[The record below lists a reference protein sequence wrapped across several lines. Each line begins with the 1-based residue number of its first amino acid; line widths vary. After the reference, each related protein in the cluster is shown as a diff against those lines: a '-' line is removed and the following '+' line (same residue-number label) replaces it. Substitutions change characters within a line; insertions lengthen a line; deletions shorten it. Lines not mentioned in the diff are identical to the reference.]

1 MSIIPPETPSK
12 RSAGRQGGCE
22 RAQAAPAA
30 DRISISLNTQDT
42 TQFDSED
49 ADLRAD
55 IRRMGDM
62 LGETLRTLWGDELF
76 ELVEYVRAATRSFSE
91 TSDPGLREELFTR
104 LDDSSLWLVV
114 RLVRAF
120 TSYFHLA
127 NVAEQHHRIEFKGV
141 AGARREWIE
150 EAFGRIREANIPAS
164 EISEL
169 IDRLEVRP
177 VYTAHPT
184 EAARRSILTKLRR
197 VGELLD
203 KRSNPRL
210 LESEL
215 RRIDRRLSEVIEE
228 ILQTDELRHQQP
240 LPIDEARNIIYYM
253 EDMFGSAIADV
264 QEALDEQLATFGISR
279 SPTLRPLRFGTWVG
293 GDRDGNPNVTHEL
306 TRQILDLQH
315 ERALKMFAP
324 AIAELAQTLSQST
337 RIVEISKGL
346 TKSLEDDRAELPA
359 VWDEFKRLDEEEP
372 YRLKCAY
379 IYQRLQN
386 GIAESESQPSD
397 KPRYT
402 NIGSLLADLHVM
414 LDSLEANQG
423 SESANGEV
431 RRLIQSISVFGMTLA
446 TMDIRQ
452 HAGVT
457 GRAVDELI
465 DRVDDTPGGFGGLS
479 VEDRSSRMVAEL
491 NSKRGLTSRA
501 VSFTPATT
509 EILDLVET
517 IRQAQDEY
525 GEQVIESWIVA
536 MTRDV
541 DDLLAVL
548 VLGKEAGLVVPDE
561 GISRLSVVPL
571 FEEIEDL
578 RRADEVM
585 DQYLSIPEIKSLVM
599 AAGGVV
605 EVMLGYSDS
614 NKDGGILTSQWE
626 LYKAQRALRLIA
638 EKHGVAIRL
647 FHGRGGTV
655 GRGGGPTNDAIMAQ
669 PYATVDGRIKITEQG
684 EVISDKYGLPE
695 LARNHL
701 ELSIAAVIEA
711 SLLHSEPRHVDAKLD
726 KWFSAMDWLSER
738 AFIKY
743 RSLIESE
750 GFVEYFL
757 SSTPVEELAGM
768 NIGSRPSRRAGAGA
782 SRESAADPGV
792 DNGTA
797 DSSRNLD
804 DLRAIPWV
812 FGWMQSRQVVPGYYG
827 VGQALSDARQ
837 AGMDEVLEEML
848 AEWSFFKTFISN
860 VEMTLV
866 KSSMEIAGRYVDALV
881 DPGLHHIFDG
891 IKAER
896 NRTVNEVLWIT
907 GQENLLDNQPVLK
920 RTLAVREYYVDPLN
934 YLQVSLLMRQR
945 SADVI
950 DPLVERALL
959 LSING
964 VAAGLKNTG

>member
-1 MSIIPPETPSK
+1 M
-12 RSAGRQGGCE
+12 
-22 RAQAAPAA
+22 
-30 DRISISLNTQDT
+30 NTQEVT
-42 TQFDSED
+42 RFDSED
-49 ADLRAD
+49 AALRAD

-62 LGETLRTLWGDELF
+62 LGKTLRTLWGDELF
-76 ELVEYVRAATRSFSE
+76 ELVEYVRTATRSLRESP
-91 TSDPGLREELFTR
+91 DPQLREELFAKI
-104 LDDSSLWLVV
+104 DESSLWLVI

-141 AGARREWIE
+141 AGARREWLE
-150 EAFGRIREANIPAS
+150 EAFDRIREANVPVN
-164 EISEL
+164 EISDL

-215 RRIDRRLSEVIEE
+215 RRIDRRMAEVIEE
-228 ILQTDELRHQQP
+228 ILQTDELRHQRP
-240 LPIDEARNIIYYM
+240 LPVDEARNIIYYM

-264 QEALDEQLATFGISR
+264 QEALDEQLATFGISKP
-279 SPTLRPLRFGTWVG
+279 STLRPLRFGTWVG

-315 ERALKMFAP
+315 ERALKLFAP
-324 AIAELAQTLSQST
+324 AVAELAQTLSQSI
-337 RIVEISKGL
+337 RIVDISEDL
-346 TKSLEDDRAELPA
+346 TKSLDNDRLELPE
-359 VWDEFKRLDEEEP
+359 VWEEFKNLDEEEP

-379 IYQRLQN
+379 IYERLQN
-386 GIAESESQPSD
+386 GIAASEGSGPRRSE
-397 KPRYT
+397 PRYP
-402 NIGSLLADLHVM
+402 NVEPLLSDLELM

-423 SESANGEV
+423 TASANGEV
-431 RRLIQSISVFGMTLA
+431 RRLIQRISAFGMTLA

-452 HAGVT
+452 HADVT
-457 GRAVDELI
+457 GAAVDELI
-465 DRVDDTPGGFGGLS
+465 DRVDNVAGGFGGLS
-479 VEDRSSRMVAEL
+479 VEDRSSRLVAEL
-491 NSKRGLTSRA
+491 KSKRVLTSRA
-501 VSFTPATT
+501 ASFTPATT
-509 EILDLVET
+509 EVLDLVET
-517 IRQAQDEY
+517 VRQAQDEY
-525 GEQVIESWIVA
+525 GQQVIESWIVA
-536 MTRDV
+536 MTRDI

-548 VLGKEAGLVVPDE
+548 VLAKEAGLVVPDE

-578 RRADEVM
+578 RRSHEVM
-585 DQYLSIPEIKSLVM
+585 DRYLSIPEIKLLVM

-626 LYKAQRALRLIA
+626 LYKAQRALRTVG

-684 EVISDKYGLPE
+684 EVVSDKYGLPE

-701 ELSIAAVIEA
+701 ELTIAAVIEA
-711 SLLHSEPRHVDAKLD
+711 SLLHSEPRYDDAKLEG
-726 KWFSAMDWLSER
+726 WFSAMDWLSER

-743 RSLIESE
+743 RGLIETD
-750 GFVEYFL
+750 GFVDYFMT
-757 SSTPVEELAGM
+757 STPVEELAGM
-768 NIGSRPSRRAGAGA
+768 NIGSRPSRRAASARASAGTGSNSDA
-782 SRESAADPGV
+782 GPDSRSIA
-792 DNGTA
+792 
-797 DSSRNLD
+797 

-812 FGWMQSRQVVPGYYG
+812 FGWMQSRQVVPGYFG
-827 VGQALSDARQ
+827 VGQALSEARE
-837 AGMDEVLEEML
+837 AGMDVVLAEMFE
-848 AEWSFFKTFISN
+848 EWSFFRTFISN

-881 DPGLHHIFDG
+881 DPSLHHIFDG

-896 NRTVNEVLWIT
+896 NRAVREVLRIT

-934 YLQVSLLMRQR
+934 YLQVSLLARRR
-945 SADVI
+945 SSDEI
-950 DPLVERALL
+950 DPSVERALL

>member
-1 MSIIPPETPSK
+1 MASAQSNEKTSTPEEEK
-12 RSAGRQGGCE
+12 RTNV
-22 RAQAAPAA
+22 
-30 DRISISLNTQDT
+30 NTQEIT
-42 TQFDSED
+42 RFDSED
-49 ADLRAD
+49 AAVRAD

-62 LGETLRTLWGDELF
+62 LGETLRSLWGDELY
-76 ELVEYVRAATRSFSE
+76 ELVEYVRAATRSFRDSPDRE
-91 TSDPGLREELFTR
+91 LREELFAK
-104 LDDSSLWLVV
+104 LDDSSLWLVIRV
-114 RLVRAF
+114 VRAF

-141 AGARREWIE
+141 AGARREWLE
-150 EAFGRIREANIPAS
+150 EAFGRIREANVPVS
-164 EISEL
+164 EISDL

-197 VGELLD
+197 MGELLE

-228 ILQTDELRHQQP
+228 ILQTDELRHQRP
-240 LPIDEARNIIYYM
+240 LPVDEARNIIYYM

-264 QEALDEQLATFGISR
+264 HEALDEQLALFGISR
-279 SPTLRPLRFGTWVG
+279 PPTLRPLRFGTWVG
-293 GDRDGNPNVTHEL
+293 GDRDGNPNVTHKL

-315 ERALKMFAP
+315 ERALKLFAP
-324 AIAELAQTLSQST
+324 AVAELAQTLSQSI
-337 RIVEISKGL
+337 RIVEISDAL
-346 TKSLEDDRAELPA
+346 TKSLEDDRAELPG
-359 VWDEFKRLDEEEP
+359 VWEEFKNLDEEEP
-372 YRLKCAY
+372 YRLKCAF
-379 IYQRLQN
+379 IYERLQN
-386 GIAESESQPSD
+386 GIAASEGHKSKGN
-397 KPRYT
+397 KPRYS
-402 NIGSLLADLHVM
+402 NVAPLLADLQVM

-423 SESANGEV
+423 TSSANGEV
-431 RRLIQSISVFGMTLA
+431 RRLIQRISAFGMTLA

-452 HAGVT
+452 HAEIT
-457 GRAVDELI
+457 GAAVDELI
-465 DRVDDTPGGFGGLS
+465 DRVDNTPGGFAGLS
-479 VEDRSSRMVAEL
+479 VEERSVRLVTEL
-491 NSKRGLTSRA
+491 KSKRVLTSRA
-501 VSFTPATT
+501 ASFTSATT
-509 EILDLVET
+509 EVLDLVET
-517 IRQAQDEY
+517 VRQAQDEY
-525 GEQVIESWIVA
+525 GNQVIESWIVA
-536 MTRDV
+536 MTRDI

-548 VLGKEAGLVVPDE
+548 VLAKEAGLVVPDE

-578 RRADEVM
+578 KRCHEVM
-585 DQYLSIPEIKSLVM
+585 DKYLSIPEIKLLVM
-599 AAGGVV
+599 ASGGIV

-626 LYKAQRALRLIA
+626 LYKAQRALRSVG

-701 ELSIAAVIEA
+701 ELSVAAVIEA
-711 SLLHSEPRHVDAKLD
+711 SLLHSEPLHDDTKLD
-726 KWFSAMDWLSER
+726 RWFSAMDWLSER

-743 RSLIESE
+743 RSLIETD
-750 GFVEYFL
+750 GFVEYFMT
-757 SSTPVEELAGM
+757 STPVEELAGM
-768 NIGSRPSRRAGAGA
+768 NIGSRPARRASGAGA
-782 SRESAADPGV
+782 SGASTS
-792 DNGTA
+792 NSY
-797 DSSRNLD
+797 DSRSIS

-812 FGWMQSRQVVPGYYG
+812 FGWMQSRQIVPGYFG
-827 VGQALSDARQ
+827 VGQALSEARE
-837 AGMDEVLEEML
+837 AGMDGVLEEMFE
-848 AEWSFFKTFISN
+848 EWSFFRTFISN

-866 KSSMEIAGRYVDALV
+866 KSSMEIAGRYVEALV
-881 DPGLHHIFDG
+881 EPSLHHIFDG

-896 NRTVNEVLWIT
+896 DRAVKEVLWIT

-934 YLQVSLLMRQR
+934 YLQVSLLVRR
-945 SADVI
+945 RASDEI
-950 DPLVERALL
+950 DSSVERALL